1 MNHWGGGLWKSDYL
15 YMPAINFRDRDGQMH
30 FYVDESGQ
38 TGLNLFDKAQPVL
51 YYGVLSSPVD
61 LNVHA
66 KVHVERLRGLLG
78 VERLH
83 ANELGV
89 DKLTSICRQLDTIQR
104 KNDICFDIYRISKA
118 DHAAISFFDQVFDQ
132 GLNKAV
138 PWMAYWT
145 PLRYPLLL
153 QVSSLFDPQTL
164 KRAWDARL
172 ERDERKANE
181 ILVEVLR
188 TLLERV
194 EYIDD
199 LRVKEIINDAFRW
212 AIKYPEEIHYNVYDK
227 KDLLQIS
234 PNLIGFQS
242 VLHGI
247 ASRLKR
253 DGGKAL
259 SVVVDQQ
266 SQFNKAQK
274 WIADFYHQAR
284 EIPMEVGPGLPVM
297 DLTHVP
303 DISISCVPGSTNVG
317 LELVDVY
324 LWLFKRYFEGKP
336 LSAPLTNLIGKQFNI
351 GYTDQVS
358 LGAIAERWPKFFA
371 GLPHLSEA
379 EAEKMKAVRAISEAE
394 RKKHL
399 VGL

>member
-1 MNHWGGGLWKSDYL
+1 
-15 YMPAINFRDRDGQMH
+15 MPAYSFRDRDEQMH

-38 TGLNLFDKAQPVL
+38 TGLNLFDEAQPIL

-61 LNVHA
+61 LNAHA
-66 KVHVERLRGLLG
+66 RVHVERLRDQLG

-89 DKLTSICRQLDTIQR
+89 DKLTTICRQLDTIQR
-104 KNDICFDIYRISKA
+104 KNDICFDIYRVSKA

-138 PWMAYWT
+138 PWTAYWT

-153 QVSSLFDPQTL
+153 QVAYLFDPQTL
-164 KRAWDARL
+164 KSSWDARV
-172 ERDERKANE
+172 ERDDRKANE

-194 EYIDD
+194 EYVGD
-199 LRVKEIINDAFRW
+199 LRLKEIINDAFRW
-212 AIKYPEEIHYNVYDK
+212 AIKYPEEIHYNVYSK

-274 WIADFYHQAR
+274 WITDFYQKAR
-284 EIPMEVGPGLPVM
+284 ELPMEVGPGLPVM
-297 DLTHVP
+297 DLRHIP
-303 DISISCVPGSTNVG
+303 DVSISCVPGSTNVG

-336 LSAPLTNLIGKQFNI
+336 LSDPLTNLIGKQFNI

-358 LGAIAERWPKFFA
+358 LDAIAERWTKFFA
-371 GLPHLSEA
+371 DLPHLSEA
-379 EAEKMKAVRAISEAE
+379 EAEKMKAARAVSEAE

>member
-1 MNHWGGGLWKSDYL
+1 
-15 YMPAINFRDRDGQMH
+15 MH

-38 TGLNLFDKAQPVL
+38 TGPNLFDENQPIL
-51 YYGVLSSPVD
+51 YYGVLSSPAD
-61 LNVHA
+61 LNVQA
-66 KVHVERLRGLLG
+66 KVHVERLREQLG

-104 KNDICFDIYRISKA
+104 KNNICFDIYRVNKA

-138 PWMAYWT
+138 PWSAYWT

-153 QVSSLFDPQTL
+153 QVASLFDPQTL
-164 KRAWDARL
+164 KRSWEARI
-172 ERDERKANE
+172 ERDATKANE
-181 ILVEVLR
+181 ILVEVLG
-188 TLLERV
+188 TLLQ
-194 EYIDD
+194 
-199 LRVKEIINDAFRW
+199 RVKHIGDSRLREIITDTFRW
-212 AIKYPEEIHYNVYDK
+212 AIKYPEEIHYNVYSK
-227 KDLLQIS
+227 KNLLQIT

-274 WIADFYHQAR
+274 WITDFYQQAR
-284 EIPMEVGPGLPVM
+284 ELPMELGPGLPVM
-297 DLTHVP
+297 DLKHIP
-303 DISISCVPGSTNVG
+303 DVSISCVPGSTNVG

-336 LSAPLTNLIGKQFNI
+336 LSDSLTKLISKQFNI

-358 LGAIAERWPKFFA
+358 LGAISERWGKFFA
-371 GLPHLSEA
+371 NLPHLSEA
-379 EAEKMKAVRAISEAE
+379 EEEKMKAVRAISEAE

>member
-1 MNHWGGGLWKSDYL
+1 MLANT
-15 YMPAINFRDRDGQMH
+15 IRDRDEPMH
-30 FYVDESGQ
+30 FYVDESGH
-38 TGLNLFDKAQPVL
+38 TGLNLFDDAQPIL

-61 LNVHA
+61 LNVDA
-66 KVHVERLRGLLG
+66 RVHVERLRDILG
-78 VERLH
+78 VGRLH

-89 DKLTSICRQLDTIQR
+89 DKLTTICQQLDTIQR
-104 KNDICFDIYRISKA
+104 KNDICFDIYRITKA
-118 DHAAISFFDQVFDQ
+118 DHAVISFFDQVFDQ

-138 PWMAYWT
+138 PWTAYWT

-153 QVSSLFDPQTL
+153 KVASLFDSQTL
-164 KRAWDARL
+164 EKSWDARI
-172 ERDERKANE
+172 ERDERKSNE
-181 ILVEVLR
+181 ILVEVLQ

-194 EYIDD
+194 DFIGDVR
-199 LRVKEIINDAFRW
+199 LKEIINDAFRW
-212 AIKYPEEIHYNVYDK
+212 AIKYPEEIHYNIYSK

-253 DGGKAL
+253 EGGKAL
-259 SVVVDQQ
+259 SVIVDQQ

-274 WIADFYHQAR
+274 WITDFYRHAR

-297 DLTHVP
+297 DLTHIP
-303 DISISCVPGSTNVG
+303 DVSISCVAGSTNVG

-336 LSAPLTNLIGKQFNI
+336 LSAPLTNLIGKQFNR

-358 LGAIAERWPKFFA
+358 LNAIAERWTKFFA
-371 GLPHLSEA
+371 ELPHLSKA
-379 EAEKMKAVRAISEAE
+379 EEEKMKEARAISEVE

-399 VGL
+399 TGL

>member
-1 MNHWGGGLWKSDYL
+1 
-15 YMPAINFRDRDGQMH
+15 MH

-38 TGLNLFDKAQPVL
+38 TGPNLFDEDQPIL
-51 YYGVLSSPVD
+51 YYGVLSSPAD

-66 KVHVERLRGLLG
+66 RVHVERLREQLG

-83 ANELGV
+83 ANELGI
-89 DKLTSICRQLDTIQR
+89 DKLTTICRQLDTIQR
-104 KNDICFDIYRISKA
+104 KNSICFDIYRVSKA

-138 PWMAYWT
+138 PWTAYWT

-153 QVSSLFDPQTL
+153 QVACLFDPQTL
-164 KRAWDARL
+164 KNSWDARI

-181 ILVEVLR
+181 ILVGVLR
-188 TLLERV
+188 MLLERV
-194 EYIDD
+194 QHISD
-199 LRVKEIINDAFRW
+199 LRLREIINDAFRW
-212 AIKYPEEIHYNVYDK
+212 AIKYPEDIHYNVYSK
-227 KDLLQIS
+227 KDLLQIT

-274 WIADFYHQAR
+274 WITDFYQKAR
-284 EIPMEVGPGLPVM
+284 ELPVEVGPGLPVM
-297 DLTHVP
+297 DLTHIP
-303 DISISCVPGSTNVG
+303 DVSISCVPGSTNVG

-324 LWLFKRYFEGKP
+324 LWLFKRYLESKP
-336 LSAPLTNLIGKQFNI
+336 LSEPLTKLISKQFNI

-358 LGAIAERWPKFFA
+358 LDAIAKRWTKFFA
-371 GLPHLSEA
+371 DLPHLSEA
-379 EAEKMKAVRAISEAE
+379 EEEKMKAARASSEAE

>member
-1 MNHWGGGLWKSDYL
+1 MPTNNFLDWGE
-15 YMPAINFRDRDGQMH
+15 RMH

-38 TGLNLFDKAQPVL
+38 TGLNLFDEAQPIL

-61 LNVHA
+61 LDVHA
-66 KVHVERLRGLLG
+66 RVHVERLRDQLG

-89 DKLTSICRQLDTIQR
+89 DKLTTICRQLDTIQR
-104 KNDICFDIYRISKA
+104 KNDICFDIYLVNKT

-138 PWMAYWT
+138 PWAAYWT
-145 PLRYPLLL
+145 PLRYLLL
-153 QVSSLFDPQTL
+153 LEVASLFDPQTL
-164 KRAWDARL
+164 KRSWDARV

-188 TLLERV
+188 TLLEKV
-194 EYIDD
+194 KYISDVR
-199 LRVKEIINDAFRW
+199 LKEIINDAFRW
-212 AIKYPEEIHYNVYDK
+212 AIKYPEEIHYNVYNK

-247 ASRLKR
+247 ASRLKLG
-253 DGGKAL
+253 GGKAL

-274 WIADFYHQAR
+274 WITDFYQQAR
-284 EIPMEVGPGLPVM
+284 ELPMETGPGLPVM
-297 DLTHVP
+297 DLSHIP
-303 DISISCVPGSTNVG
+303 GISISCVPGSTSVG

-324 LWLFKRYFEGKP
+324 LWLFKRYFEGKS
-336 LSAPLTNLIGKQFNI
+336 LSDPLTNLIGKQFNI
-351 GYTDQVS
+351 GYTNQVS
-358 LGAIAERWPKFFA
+358 LQAIAERWTKIFA
-371 GLPHLSEA
+371 NLPHLSEA
-379 EAEKMKAVRAISEAE
+379 EAEKMKAARAISEAE
-394 RKKHL
+394 RRKHL

>member
-1 MNHWGGGLWKSDYL
+1 
-15 YMPAINFRDRDGQMH
+15 MH

-38 TGLNLFDKAQPVL
+38 TGLNLFDEAQPIL
-51 YYGVLSSPVD
+51 YYGVLSSSVD

-66 KVHVERLRGLLG
+66 RVHVERLRDLLG
-78 VERLH
+78 VDRLH

-104 KNDICFDIYRISKA
+104 KNSICFDLYRISKV
-118 DHAAISFFDQVFDQ
+118 DHAAICFFDQVFDQ

-138 PWMAYWT
+138 PWAAYWT

-153 QVSSLFDPQTL
+153 QVASIFDLQTL
-164 KRAWDARL
+164 KLAWDARV

-181 ILVEVLR
+181 ILGGVLQ
-188 TLLERV
+188 TLLGRV
-194 EYIDD
+194 DD
-199 LRVKEIINDAFRW
+199 ISDSRLKEIIYDGLRW
-212 AIKYPEEIHYNVYDK
+212 AIKYPEEIHYNVYNK

-253 DGGKAL
+253 GGGKAL
-259 SVVVDQQ
+259 SLVVDQQ

-284 EIPMEVGPGLPVM
+284 EIPMEIGPGLPVM

-303 DISISCVPGSTNVG
+303 DISISCVSGSKNVG

-324 LWLFKRYFEGKP
+324 LWLFKRYFEGKF
-336 LSAPLTNLIGKQFNI
+336 LNDPLTNLIGKQFNI
-351 GYTDQVS
+351 GYTDEVS
-358 LGAIAERWPKFFA
+358 LQAIAERWTKFFA
-371 GLPHLSEA
+371 DMPPLSEA
-379 EAEKMKAVRAISEAE
+379 DTEKMKAAMAISETE
-394 RKKHL
+394 RKRHL

>member
-1 MNHWGGGLWKSDYL
+1 
-15 YMPAINFRDRDGQMH
+15 
-30 FYVDESGQ
+30 
-38 TGLNLFDKAQPVL
+38 
-51 YYGVLSSPVD
+51 
-61 LNVHA
+61 
-66 KVHVERLRGLLG
+66 

-89 DKLTSICRQLDTIQR
+89 DKLTSISRQLDTIQR
-104 KNDICFDIYRISKA
+104 KNDICFDIYRISKV

-138 PWMAYWT
+138 PWIAYWT

-164 KRAWDARL
+164 KRAWDARV
-172 ERDERKANE
+172 ERDERKANK

-194 EYIDD
+194 EHIGDI
-199 LRVKEIINDAFRW
+199 RVKEIINDAFHW
-212 AIKYPEEIHYNVYDK
+212 ALKYPEEIHYNVYDK

-303 DISISCVPGSTNVG
+303 DISISCVQGSTNVG

-371 GLPHLSEA
+371 DLPHLSEA
-379 EAEKMKAVRAISEAE
+379 EAEKMKSVRAISEAE

>member
-1 MNHWGGGLWKSDYL
+1 
-15 YMPAINFRDRDGQMH
+15 MH
-30 FYVDESGQ
+30 FYVDESGH
-38 TGLNLFDKAQPVL
+38 TGANLFDESQPIL
-51 YYGVLSSPVD
+51 YYGVLSSTAD

-66 KVHVERLRGLLG
+66 KVYVERLREQLG

-83 ANELGV
+83 ANELGI

-104 KNDICFDIYRISKA
+104 KNSICFDIYRVSKP

-138 PWMAYWT
+138 PWTAYWT

-153 QVSSLFDPQTL
+153 QVAYLFDPETL
-164 KRAWDARL
+164 KSSWDARI
-172 ERDERKANE
+172 ETDERKANQ
-181 ILVEVLR
+181 ILVRVLQ

-194 EYIDD
+194 EHISD
-199 LRVKEIINDAFRW
+199 LRLREIINDAFRW
-212 AIKYPEEIHYNVYDK
+212 AIKYPEEIHYNVYSK
-227 KDLLQIS
+227 KDRLQIT

-253 DGGKAL
+253 DGGTAL

-274 WIADFYHQAR
+274 WITDFYQKAR
-284 EIPMEVGPGLPVM
+284 ELPIEVGPGLPVM
-297 DLTHVP
+297 DLTHIP
-303 DISISCVPGSTNVG
+303 DVSISCVPGSTNVG
-317 LELVDVY
+317 LELVDIY
-324 LWLFKRYFEGKP
+324 LWLFKRYLERKP
-336 LSAPLTNLIGKQFNI
+336 LSDPLTKLISKQFNV

-358 LGAIAERWPKFFA
+358 LDAISNRWAKLFA
-371 GLPHLSEA
+371 DLPHLSEA
-379 EAEKMKAVRAISEAE
+379 EEEKMKAAMASSEAE

>member
-1 MNHWGGGLWKSDYL
+1 
-15 YMPAINFRDRDGQMH
+15 MH

-38 TGLNLFDKAQPVL
+38 TGLNLFDEDQPIL

-61 LNVHA
+61 LNVYA
-66 KVHVERLRGLLG
+66 RVHVERLRNQFG

-89 DKLTSICRQLDTIQR
+89 EKLTSISRQLDTIQR
-104 KNDICFDIYRISKA
+104 KNNLCFDIYRINKT

-138 PWMAYWT
+138 PWAAYWT
-145 PLRYPLLL
+145 PLKYQILIL
-153 QVSSLFDPQTL
+153 VASLFDPSTL
-164 KRAWDARL
+164 KRSWAARV
-172 ERDERKANE
+172 ERDDRKANE
-181 ILVEVLR
+181 ILIDVLQ
-188 TLLERV
+188 TLLGRV
-194 EYIDD
+194 KYIPD
-199 LRVKEIINDAFRW
+199 LRAQEIITDALRW
-212 AIKYPEEIHYNVYDK
+212 ATKYPEEIHYNVYNK

-247 ASRLKR
+247 ASRLER
-253 DGGKAL
+253 DKGKAL

-274 WIADFYHQAR
+274 WITSFYQQAR
-284 EIPMEVGPGLPVM
+284 HIPVETGPGLPVM
-297 DLTHVP
+297 DLTHIPEVE
-303 DISISCVPGSTNVG
+303 ISCVPGSTNVG

-324 LWLFKRYFEGKP
+324 LWLFKRYFENKP
-336 LSAPLTNLIGKQFNI
+336 LSDPLISLIGKQFNI

-358 LGAIAERWPKFFA
+358 LAAIAECWTKFFA
-371 GLPHLSEA
+371 DLPHLSEA
-379 EAEKMKAVRAISEAE
+379 EEERIKAARSVSEKE

>member
-1 MNHWGGGLWKSDYL
+1 
-15 YMPAINFRDRDGQMH
+15 MH

-38 TGLNLFDKAQPVL
+38 TGLNLFDEAQPVL

-66 KVHVERLRGLLG
+66 RVHVERLRDLLG

-89 DKLTSICRQLDTIQR
+89 DKLTNICRQIDTIQR
-104 KNDICFDIYRISKA
+104 KNSICFDVYRISKV
-118 DHAAISFFDQVFDQ
+118 DHAAICFFDQVFDQ

-138 PWMAYWT
+138 PWAAYWT

-153 QVSSLFDPQTL
+153 QVASMFDLQTL
-164 KRAWDARL
+164 KLAWDARI

-181 ILVEVLR
+181 ILVGVLQ
-188 TLLERV
+188 TLLGRV
-194 EYIDD
+194 EDIGDSR
-199 LRVKEIINDAFRW
+199 LKEIIHDALRW
-212 AIKYPEEIHYNVYDK
+212 AIKYPDEIHYNVYSK

-234 PNLIGFQS
+234 PNLIAFQS

-259 SVVVDQQ
+259 SLVVDQQ
-266 SQFNKAQK
+266 SQFNKAQRS
-274 WIADFYHQAR
+274 IADFYHQAR

-324 LWLFKRYFEGKP
+324 LWLFKRYFEDKS
-336 LSAPLTNLIGKQFNI
+336 LSDPLTNLIGKQFKI

-358 LGAIAERWPKFFA
+358 LGAIAERWTKFFA
-371 GLPHLSEA
+371 DLPPLPEA
-379 EAEKMKAVRAISEAE
+379 DTEKMKAAMEISEAE

>member
-1 MNHWGGGLWKSDYL
+1 MY
-15 YMPAINFRDRDGQMH
+15 

-38 TGLNLFDKAQPVL
+38 TGLNLFDEDQPIL
-51 YYGVLSSPVD
+51 YYGVLSSPID
-61 LNVHA
+61 LNIHA
-66 KVHVERLRGLLG
+66 KVHVERLRNQLG

-83 ANELGV
+83 ANELGI
-89 DKLTSICRQLDTIQR
+89 DKLTTICRQLDTIQR
-104 KNDICFDIYRISKA
+104 KNDICFDIYRINKP

-138 PWMAYWT
+138 PWSSYWT
-145 PLRYPLLL
+145 PLRYPILL
-153 QVSSLFDPQTL
+153 QVAALFDYHTL
-164 KRAWDARL
+164 QRSWDARI
-172 ERDERKANE
+172 ERNAHRANE
-181 ILVEVLR
+181 ILVEVLQV
-188 TLLERV
+188 LLERV
-194 EYIDD
+194 ESIDD
-199 LRVKEIINDAFRW
+199 PRMKEIISDAFRW
-212 AIKYPEEIHYNVYDK
+212 AIKYPEEIHYSVYSK

-274 WIADFYHQAR
+274 WITGFYQQAR

-297 DLTHVP
+297 DLRHIP
-303 DISISCVPGSTNVG
+303 DVAISCVPGTANVG
-317 LELVDVY
+317 LELVDIY
-324 LWLFKRYFEGKP
+324 LWLFKRFFEGKP
-336 LSAPLTNLIGKQFNI
+336 LSEPLAKLIGKQFNI

-358 LGAIAERWPKFFA
+358 LEAISERWKKFFA
-371 GLPHLSEA
+371 DLPHLSEA
-379 EAEKMKAVRAISEAE
+379 EEEKMKAARMINEVG
-394 RKKHL
+394 RKKNL
-399 VGL
+399 EGI

>member
-1 MNHWGGGLWKSDYL
+1 MNHWGGGLWKSDDL
-15 YMPAINFRDRDGQMH
+15 YIPAINFRDRDGQMH

-38 TGLNLFDKAQPVL
+38 TGLNLFDKAQPIL

-66 KVHVERLRGLLG
+66 RVHVERLRDLLG

-89 DKLTSICRQLDTIQR
+89 DKLTSICPQLDTIQR
-104 KNDICFDIYRISKA
+104 RNDICFDIHRISKV

-164 KRAWDARL
+164 KHAWDARV
-172 ERDERKANE
+172 ERDERKANK

-194 EYIDD
+194 EHIGD
-199 LRVKEIINDAFRW
+199 LRVKEIINDALRW

-227 KDLLQIS
+227 KSLLQIS

-284 EIPMEVGPGLPVM
+284 EVPMETGPGLPVM

-303 DISISCVPGSTNVG
+303 DISISCVPGFTNVG

-336 LSAPLTNLIGKQFNI
+336 LSVPLSNLIGKQFNI

-358 LGAIAERWPKFFA
+358 LEAIAERWPKFFA
-371 GLPHLSEA
+371 DLPHLSEA
-379 EAEKMKAVRAISEAE
+379 EAEKMKAVRAIREAE